1 MTQILVGADAGG
13 TKTSVVIG
21 DGHAILG
28 RADGSPGAIR
38 PGRAL
43 VAASAIA
50 DAVRRGFTAANVL
63 EADVLVVGAAG
74 AGREHER
81 LELERSLKSERI
93 VKRVLV
99 TTDIEIA
106 LAAAFGKG
114 SGIVVSAGTGSIA
127 IGRDAEGKLHRRGGY
142 GWQMGDEGSGY
153 AIGRAGLSALSRA
166 ADGRGPLTT
175 LSTRLLA
182 AARMEKFDELISWAV
197 NANTSQ
203 VSALAPTVLEAAADG
218 DVVAQGIVEYAAR
231 ELCQLVRSLLPHF
244 PEAEP
249 VRVALAGG
257 ILSPD
262 RPLRTL
268 INQRLAEEPRC
279 SVIAGTI
286 EPALGALHMAESL
299 AQA

>member
-1 MTQILVGADAGG
+1 MTQVLVGADAGG
-13 TKTSVVIG
+13 SRTSVVIG
-21 DGHAILG
+21 DGHGILG

-50 DAVRRGFTAANVL
+50 DTIRRAFTEAGVL
-63 EADVLVVGAAG
+63 NADVLVVGAAG
-74 AGREHER
+74 AGRENER
-81 LELERSLKSERI
+81 LELERALKSERI
-93 VKRVLV
+93 IKRVLV

-166 ADGRGPLTT
+166 ADGRGPRTT
-175 LSTRLLA
+175 LSTRLVT
-182 AARMEKFDELISWAV
+182 AARMGTFDELISWAV
-197 NANTSQ
+197 NANTAQ

-218 DVVAQGIVEYAAR
+218 DVVAQGIVDYAAR
-231 ELCQLVRSLLPHF
+231 ELCQLARSLLPQF
-244 PEAEP
+244 PAADP
-249 VRVALAGG
+249 IRVALAGG
-257 ILSPD
+257 ILSVD

-268 INQRLAEEPRC
+268 INQRLAEEPRFK
-279 SVIAGTI
+279 VIAETI
-286 EPALGALHMAESL
+286 EPALGALHMAEGL
-299 AQA
+299 AQE